1 MKSKASQFIVPSKK
15 RAALICSAAALTALS
30 GRKAWANPGMTNLA
44 LDAAAGG
51 NATATA
57 TNSDYGSTPN
67 LAIAGTT
74 DGNFGDGTV
83 WYGNSPSSEGTN
95 TSPSTTYNYTV
106 NLGQNDYID
115 RVQFLPRTDAD
126 QNIFGNFSISIY
138 QGVAGPDNTVVP
150 AATPSFSEDYNS
162 GYFGDTFATAD
173 PGNSANGGS
182 ANGSYGQFVRITRL
196 DNNYWM
202 TFAAMQV
209 VGSPVPMQDTISND
223 LALNKPV
230 TTSSPAGFGGSISG
244 GNDGN
249 ISGDLNAPSSPDF
262 CSSTAGA
269 GQYWQVDL
277 GANTSLSTAEL
288 FCRENVNENTTS
300 QFDVEVFNSSMQE
313 VDSVIVNNNESAGN
327 FDHEINLS
335 GVTGE
340 FIRLA
345 TTQNQYLSFS
355 ELEVFGTSQTEQ
367 WASTNSGDWN
377 NIDNWNGG
385 TVPNAVGAEADFF
398 GAISS
403 NQTVFTNAPV
413 TVGTLNFNNS
423 STYEITGNGSLTL
436 QATSGNAQVIVQ
448 QGTHV
453 LDLPVTIASNT
464 NLDVASG
471 ATLVVANPI
480 TINSGNSIASTGSGT
495 VNFQSIITVDSNASI
510 AFGNSTYA
518 NKLSVASSGTA
529 SIQGSGN
536 VVEVDSL
543 SNLGTVDITKNEL
556 LINYAGQG
564 DPISSIAQE
573 LKSGYNNGGWN
584 GTGIISSAA
593 QTTQGG
599 LRYGV
604 GWADGADNVVSGL
617 SSGEIE
623 VKYTLLGDAN
633 LDGVVNGS
641 DFSILAANFGLGHTN
656 WDQGN
661 FLFSSSV
668 NGADFAA
675 LAANF
680 GQGDNLSAVTVS
692 PADIAALDA
701 FAAANGLLADV
712 PEPVTL
718 GPLALGALAIFA
730 RGAVAPALIVE
741 IKT

>member
-1 MKSKASQFIVPSKK
+1 MKSKATRFVVPSKK
-15 RAALICSAAALTALS
+15 RAALICSAAALAISS
-30 GRKAWANPGMTNLA
+30 GRNRAWADPGQINLA

-51 NATATA
+51 IATATA
-57 TNSDYGSTPN
+57 TNSNYGSTADM
-67 LAIAGTT
+67 AIDGDR
-74 DGNFGDGTV
+74 DGNFNDGSV
-83 WYGNSPSSEGTN
+83 WYGNSPNSEGTN
-95 TSPSTTYNYTV
+95 TSQSTTYSYTV
-106 NLGQNDYID
+106 NLGQNDYIN
-115 RVQFLPRTDAD
+115 RVQFLPRTDVD
-126 QNIFGNFSISIY
+126 QGVFGNFNVSIY
-138 QGVAGPDNTVVP
+138 QGVAGPSNTVVP
-150 AATPSFSEDYNS
+150 AASPSFSEDYNS

-173 PGNSANGGS
+173 PGNSASGGS
-182 ANGSYGQFVRITRL
+182 ASGSYGQFVSITRL
-196 DNNYWM
+196 DNNYWL
-202 TFAAMQV
+202 TFAEMEVIGASTPLQNTM
-209 VGSPVPMQDTISND
+209 SNNI
-223 LALNKPV
+223 ALNQPV
-230 TTSSPAGFGGSISG
+230 TTSSAPGFGALKGS

-249 ISGDLNAPSSPDF
+249 ISGDLSAPSSPVY
-262 CSSTAGA
+262 CSSTAGV

-277 GANTSLSTAEL
+277 GGNVNLSYAEL
-288 FCRENVNENTTS
+288 FCQDNVGQNNTT
-300 QFDVEVFNSSMQE
+300 QFDVQVYNSSMNL
-313 VDSVIVNNNESAGN
+313 VDSVIVNNNVNGPN
-327 FDHEINLS
+327 PGFDHEINLT
-335 GVTGE
+335 GIDGE
-340 FIRLA
+340 FIRLS
-345 TTQNQYLSFS
+345 TTLNQYLCFS
-355 ELEVFGTSQTEQ
+355 ELEAFAAPTTAQ
-367 WASTNSGDWN
+367 WLSSASGDWN
-377 NIDNWNGG
+377 NLDNWSGG
-385 TVPNAVGAEADFF
+385 VPNGAGVVADFF
-398 GAISS
+398 GAATS
-403 NQTVFTNAPV
+403 NQTVFTNAPI

-423 STYEITGNGSLTL
+423 NTYEITGTGSLTL

-448 QGTHV
+448 QGTHE

-464 NLDVASG
+464 NLDVSSG

-480 TINSGNSIASTGSGT
+480 TINSGNSITSTGSGT

-518 NKLSVASSGTA
+518 NKLSVASTGSA

-536 VVEVDSL
+536 VVEVDTL

-556 LINYAGQG
+556 LVNYAGQG
-564 DPISSIAQE
+564 DPISSIAGE
-573 LKSGYNNGGWN
+573 LKSGYNNGAWN

-599 LRYGV
+599 LHYGV
-604 GWADGADNVVSGL
+604 GWADGADHVVAGL

-668 NGADFAA
+668 NGADFSA

-680 GQGDNLSAVTVS
+680 GQGVNLAATVS

-712 PEPVTL
+712 PEPISM

-730 RGAVAPALIVE
+730 RRRSRARTYQPV
-741 IKT
+741 